1 MLNNINHTQLFMF
14 RRVVHLMHFWNWC
27 FTTRTGRSNAQ
38 FVVVLLSIVYV
49 SHARALTIVADTTKR
64 FEEVMIVGFKEHEVP
79 GSGIYVDKK
88 TIEQVNQPDVNKV
101 LRLLAGV
108 NVRDEE
114 GFGLRPNIG
123 LRGTPVNRSAKIT
136 LMEDGV
142 LIAPAPYAD
151 PDAYFFPSFSRMEGL
166 EILKGSSQIEY
177 GPYTIGGA
185 LNLISTSF
193 PDMFSGFAELSYGS
207 FGNNKER
214 LWIGDS
220 RSNVD
225 YVFEAHRIAS
235 DGFKVLDNG
244 GSTGFDRRDL
254 MGKVRWHS
262 SAGSSTDQALTL
274 KFVQSSELAN
284 ESYLGLSYD
293 DYMQSPVRRYS
304 ATQKDLLNMSHTHV
318 SLSHSINP
326 YAGVTVHTT
335 AYYTKTFREWGRVN
349 SISGVSAL
357 SVLSDPT
364 KYTKEDSIM
373 KGVASGSVEFRSA
386 ARTYFSSGV
395 QSTADYSFATGD
407 IAHRLRVG
415 VRYHSDESDRWN
427 TSSAFQMSDNVMS
440 LVSAG
445 ILGNVENQI
454 RRATAAAGFVQYR
467 LIAGSLTFTPGVRFE
482 HVKLDFLNYGTA
494 DYARQGSSLL
504 SATNTLTAILPGA
517 GLNYEFSTAISAF
530 AGVHR
535 GFSPPGMPSTAP
547 GSAQAV
553 AEKAWN
559 YEVGVRSM
567 WEGIRTVA
575 VAFVSDYQSILG
587 SDNVSGGGQ
596 GTGDLFNAGAATVKG
611 LELNMGYEFADVQF
625 LLGRFSVPINLSY
638 TYTDARFDQTFKGGG
653 GDWGSGVI
661 SQGDVIPFITPHQLS
676 LQCGVSTG
684 DVQFLCTG
692 RYTGATATR
701 PGQGSVIVPGTN
713 VAYTSVNSLSS
724 TLFVD
729 ATCNV
734 RIAEGVVISASVAN
748 MSNSSAIVAN
758 LPQGYRPSMP
768 RALNLCVKWTF
779 F

>member
-1 MLNNINHTQLFMF
+1 MPNSIHCSQLFSVC
-14 RRVVHLMHFWNWC
+14 RGAHLMRPWNR
-27 FTTRTGRSNAQ
+27 FAAAYALRIGTSVRVA
-38 FVVVLLSIVYV
+38 LLLLCV
-49 SHARALTIVADTTKR
+49 SPARALDVAADTTKR
-64 FEEVMIVGFKEHEVP
+64 FEEVMIVGLKEHEVP

-101 LRLLAGV
+101 LRLVAGV

-225 YVFEAHRIAS
+225 YVFEAHRLAS
-235 DGFKVLDNG
+235 DGFKILDNG
-244 GSTGFDRRDL
+244 DATGFDRRDV

-262 SAGSSTDQALTL
+262 SAGSSIDQALTL

-293 DYMQSPVRRYS
+293 DYMQNPVRRYS
-304 ATQKDLLNMSHTHV
+304 ATQKDLLDMNHTHF

-326 YAGVTVHTT
+326 SAGVNVRTT

-357 SVLSDPT
+357 SVLSEPQ
-364 KYTKEDSIM
+364 KYAKEDSVM
-373 KGVASGSVEFRSA
+373 KGVANGSVEFRSA
-386 ARTYFSSGV
+386 ARTYYSTGV
-395 QSTADYSFATGD
+395 QSAADYSFATGE
-407 IAHRLRVG
+407 IAHRLRIG
-415 VRYHSDESDRWN
+415 VRYHTDESDRWN
-427 TSSAFQMSDNVMS
+427 TSSTFQMSDNVMS
-440 LVSAG
+440 LGSAG
-445 ILGNVENQI
+445 ILGNIENQI
-454 RRATAAAGFVQYR
+454 RRATASAAFAQYR
-467 LIAGSLTFTPGVRFE
+467 LIAGPLTFTPGVRFE
-482 HVKLDFLNYGTA
+482 HITLELLNYGTT
-494 DYARQGSSLL
+494 DNARQGSSLL
-504 SATNTLTAILPGA
+504 SAANTLTAILPGA
-517 GLNYEFSTAISAF
+517 GLNYEFSNSVSAF

-535 GFSPPGMPSTAP
+535 GFSPPGMPSTTS

-567 WEGIRTVA
+567 LGGIRAVA
-575 VAFVSDYQSILG
+575 VAFVSDYESILG

-596 GTGDLFNAGAATVKG
+596 GTGDLFNAGAATVQG
-611 LELNMGYEFADVQF
+611 LELNMGYEFSDVH
-625 LLGRFSVPINLSY
+625 LSVGSFSVPINLSY

-661 SQGDVIPFITPHQLS
+661 NQGDVIPFITPHQLS

-684 DVQFLCTG
+684 DVQLLCTG
-692 RYTGATATR
+692 RYTGATATK
-701 PGQGSVIVPGTN
+701 PGRGSLIIPGEGTS
-713 VAYTSVNSLSS
+713 YTSVNALAA
-724 TLFVD
+724 TMFVD

-734 RIAEGVVISASVAN
+734 GIAGGVVLSGSVTN
-748 MSNSSAIVAN
+748 VGNSSAIVAN

-768 RALNLCVKWTF
+768 RALNLGVKWTF
-779 F
+779 L